1 LFLLLA
7 RFPEAQG
14 ALTFWVNR
22 LRRRRAGLIEY
33 K

>member
-1 LFLLLA
+1 VIA
-7 RFPEAQG
+7 KVPEAQG
-14 ALTFWVNR
+14 VLQYHLNR